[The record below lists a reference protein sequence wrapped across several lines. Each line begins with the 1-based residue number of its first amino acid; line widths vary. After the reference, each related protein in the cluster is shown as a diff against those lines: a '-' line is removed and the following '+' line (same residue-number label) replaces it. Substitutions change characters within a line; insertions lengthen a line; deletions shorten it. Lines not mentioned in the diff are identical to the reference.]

1 MKTCKR
7 DDLDEKALKR
17 LLNDNQLS
25 VLFQLVL
32 QTGTLLFDAVAG
44 PGCWQSEFT
53 EDERRIICQRI
64 IVRIVGELFRPEHPP
79 NSKPSTLH

>member
-1 MKTCKR
+1 MKTYNR
-7 DDLDEKALKR
+7 DDLDERALKR

-25 VLFQLVL
+25 ALFKLVL

-64 IVRIVGELFRPEHPP
+64 IVRIVGELFRPEHPTD
-79 NSKPSTLH
+79 SKPSTLH

>member
-1 MKTCKR
+1 MKTYKR
-7 DDLDEKALKR
+7 DDLDEQALKR

-25 VLFQLVL
+25 ALFKLVL
-32 QTGTLLFDAVAG
+32 QTGMLLFDAVAG

-64 IVRIVGELFRPEHPP
+64 IVRIVGELFRPEQPP